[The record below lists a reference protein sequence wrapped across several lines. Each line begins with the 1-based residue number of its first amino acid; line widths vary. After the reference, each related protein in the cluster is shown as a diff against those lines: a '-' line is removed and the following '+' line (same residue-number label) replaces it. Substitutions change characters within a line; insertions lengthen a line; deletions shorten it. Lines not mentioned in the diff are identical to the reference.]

1 MIWRFLLPSSHPA
14 MKPILKAI
22 VTEVH
27 ETGVKFSKGRAS
39 TIMRWTTL
47 FCISSDYGIWETID
61 TSPAVLNHYTCIVL
75 LT

>member
-27 ETGVKFSKGRAS
+27 EIGAELSQGRAS
-39 TIMRWTTL
+39 TVMRWTIL
-47 FCISSDYGIWETID
+47 FCISSDRGIWEAID
-61 TSPAVLNHYTCIVL
+61 TFPPMLN
-75 LT
+75 